1 MVQENEI
8 VMLLLGL
15 GVLIFMLGNRQ
26 RIKSIPASNILTAC
40 FYTLVTGWVFTV
52 IEGFIWPGFFNLL
65 EHLCYAGSSV
75 LMAVWCWKIFGRR
88 EKTSWW
94 TSSSPLTSF
103 LLWHWSL
110 PVGPFG
116 MGGKMLYPEKSKC
129 HSPRSLR
136 WPYYIISAMFLNG
149 EE

>member
-26 RIKSIPASNILTAC
+26 RIKSIPASNILMAC

-52 IEGFIWPGFFNLL
+52 VEGFIWPGFFNLL

-75 LMAVWCWKIFGRR
+75 LMAVWCWKTFGHR
-88 EKTSWW
+88 EKA
-94 TSSSPLTSF
+94 
-103 LLWHWSL
+103 
-110 PVGPFG
+110 
-116 MGGKMLYPEKSKC
+116 K
-129 HSPRSLR
+129 
-136 WPYYIISAMFLNG
+136 
-149 EE
+149 